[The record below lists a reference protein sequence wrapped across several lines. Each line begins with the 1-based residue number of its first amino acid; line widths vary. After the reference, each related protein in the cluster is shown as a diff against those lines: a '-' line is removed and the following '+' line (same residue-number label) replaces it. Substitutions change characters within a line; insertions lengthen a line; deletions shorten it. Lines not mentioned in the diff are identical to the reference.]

1 MNGGIGSM
9 VIALSPVE
17 EEKGLIQ
24 ESEKFWHRAG
34 AMTVTAIPLL
44 KKCAMA
50 TLAQVIK
57 CI

>member
-1 MNGGIGSM
+1 M

-17 EEKGLIQ
+17 EEKGLTQ